1 MKSVDRL
8 VKNTVGR
15 KLGPLADTEPRS
27 EAYLDDLQQE
37 IKEKLID
44 GLYAIFAEEHVLSTD
59 EAIQDAYLESIVPQL
74 ESLFDFFGVEGY
86 PRDGVENFCN
96 RHIGMLTEDLTDIVE
111 KYKSIDERQYQ
122 EQFEAKY

>member
-8 VKNTVGR
+8 VRITLGR
-15 KLGPLADTEPRS
+15 KLASLADTEPRS
-27 EAYLDDLQQE
+27 ESYLDDLQQE

-59 EAIQDAYLESIVPQL
+59 EAIEEAYLEAIEPQL

-86 PRDGVENFCN
+86 PRDGVEDLCIRF
-96 RHIGMLTEDLTDIVE
+96 IGMLTEDLTDIVE
-111 KYKSIDERQYQ
+111 KYKSMDERQYQ